1 MTEELEQKA
10 EEYIKKNCD
19 RWEADCLTVDEIVKC
34 SLVEFATEAIKKLQ
48 EELNYAETHC
58 LFHGDCPIQEENVV
72 AKEQVEKMKNCLR
85 ELIESMQPI
94 KFEEDRQRAIAKA
107 EAFLKE

>member
-1 MTEELEQKA
+1 MTDEQMLKQMEKTINDNA
-10 EEYIKKNCD
+10 EYIANLEKQNN
-19 RWEADCLTVDEIVKC
+19 E
-34 SLVEFATEAIKKLQ
+34 LQ